1 MVENL
6 GFSTHFAIII
16 WITSSQSF
24 IPCNGGMGGRKRIR
38 DSAHCSTTRTGLNR
52 VTQKGKELQKNL
64 FLYEKEGVVPTYK
77 RMHYTILVYRGR
89 T

>member
-24 IPCNGGMGGRKRIR
+24 IPPQRWDGWQKTDR
-38 DSAHCSTTRTGLNR
+38 DSAHCSTTRTGLKS
-52 VTQKGKELQKNL
+52 VTQKGKELQNNL
-64 FLYEKEGVVPTYK
+64 FLYKKEGVVPTYK
-77 RMHYTILVYRGR
+77 RMHYTILV
-89 T
+89 